1 MTDVR
6 EEILR
11 CAKDFEHCAQY
22 FKIVTKRS
30 KLESF
35 IPNEAQKDV
44 IRSLSHNDNL
54 MMLKAR
60 QLGSTTGIAAY
71 FFWKALFTPHTNVAV
86 VAHTDEAVK
95 KIFEIYRL
103 FYDELP
109 PFLKLETVRARE
121 NQLKFIT
128 GSSIRIGSAS
138 SQSFRGGT
146 YQLIHASEYAFWGNM
161 EETIASLFSTATETA
176 KIVLESTANGMN
188 EAYDMWSRDNGFT
201 KLFLSW
207 KMDRAYAL
215 DDASFSDPTEEE
227 LEYSY
232 ENKLDQRQ
240 LNWAIKTLRTK
251 CANNWNIFNQEF
263 PARPE
268 DAFIQS
274 GAPFF
279 PMKFDVINS
288 APGYEEFQKPKKF
301 GVYLMGVDTASG
313 SPGGDY
319 SAFMILDA
327 TQPKDIQMVASF
339 YERIPPSL
347 FSKHVLTAAKRYH
360 ALAVVETNSYGLSIH
375 EYLQQEGYP
384 SFYRTTSFDKVTNGW
399 RNQLGFQTTV
409 KTRPLL
415 FSRLYEYVSRGWI
428 RTTCPRFQSEAN
440 RLHYNGRGKVEA
452 SSGQHDDMIIATGLA
467 LMGLDQVDEIAEE
480 VQKSYQPRS
489 IREIL
494 EWEVHTGKLW
504 KGDKEK
510 DFASDGNFEIQ
521 SVLNS
526 PS

>member
-1 MTDVR
+1 MTDVKN
-6 EEILR
+6 EILR
-11 CAKDFEHCAQY
+11 CAQDFEYCTKY

-30 KLESF
+30 KLERF
-35 IPNEAQKDV
+35 QLNDAQKD
-44 IRSLSHNDNL
+44 IIGSLKRNDNL

-71 FFWKALFTPHTNVAV
+71 FFWRALFNPHTNVAV

-109 PFLKLETVRARE
+109 DFLKLETVRARE
-121 NQLKFIT
+121 NQIKFIT

-146 YQLIHASEYAFWGNM
+146 YQLIHASEYAFWHNM
-161 EETIASLFSTATETA
+161 EETIASLFSTATENV

-188 EAYDMWSRDNGFT
+188 EAYDLWSRDNGYT

-215 DDASFSDPTEEE
+215 GEPAFSDPTEDEIK
-227 LEYSY
+227 YSY
-232 ENKLDQRQ
+232 ETKLSEQQ
-240 LNWAIKTLRTK
+240 FNWMVKTLRTK

-274 GAPFF
+274 GSPFF
-279 PMKFDVINS
+279 PEKFDVTS
-288 APGYEEFQKPKKF
+288 SSTGYLEFEGPKKF

-327 TQPKDIQMVASF
+327 TQPKSLKTVASF

-347 FSKHVLTAAKRYH
+347 FAKHVLVAAKKYG

-384 SFYRTTSFDKVTNGW
+384 NFYRTTSFDKVTNGW

-409 KTRPLL
+409 KTRPLM
-415 FSRLYEYVSRGWI
+415 FSRLYEYVSRKWVDI
-428 RTTCPRFQSEAN
+428 KCPRFKTEAN
-440 RLHYNGRGKVEA
+440 RLHYNSRGKVEA
-452 SSGQHDDMIIATGLA
+452 SSGQHDDMVIATALA
-467 LMGLDQVDEIAEE
+467 LMGLDQIDEIAEE
-480 VQKSYQPRS
+480 VQKSYKPTT

-494 EWEVHTGKLW
+494 EWEANTGKLW
-504 KGDKEK
+504 KNVKDS
-510 DFASDGNFEIQ
+510 DFAVDSGQEIH
-521 SVLNS
+521 SILS
-526 PS
+526 SLS

>member
-1 MTDVR
+1 MTDVKN
-6 EEILR
+6 EILR
-11 CAKDFEHCAQY
+11 CAQDFEYCAKY

-30 KLESF
+30 RLESF
-35 IPNEAQKDV
+35 QLNNAQKD
-44 IRSLSHNDNL
+44 IIGSLKRNDNL

-71 FFWKALFTPHTNVAV
+71 FFWKALFNPHTNEAV

-109 PFLKLETVRARE
+109 DFLKLETVRARE
-121 NQLKFIT
+121 NQIKFIT

-146 YQLIHASEYAFWGNM
+146 YQLIHASEYAFWHNM
-161 EETIASLFSTATETA
+161 EETIASLFSTATENA

-188 EAYDMWSRDNGFT
+188 EAYDLWTRDNGYT

-215 DDASFSDPTEEE
+215 GEPAFNDPTEEE

-232 ENKLDQRQ
+232 ETKLTQQ
-240 LNWAIKTLRTK
+240 QFNWMVKTLRTK

-274 GAPFF
+274 GSPFF
-279 PMKFDVINS
+279 PMKFDVVNAAS
-288 APGYEEFQKPKKF
+288 GYSQYEKPKKF
-301 GVYLMGVDTASG
+301 AIYLMGVDTASG

-319 SAFMILDA
+319 SAFMVIDA
-327 TQPKDIQMVASF
+327 TQPKSLRMVASF

-347 FSKHVLTAAKRYH
+347 FSKHVLRVAKEYG
-360 ALAVVETNSYGLSIH
+360 ALCVVETNSYGLSIH

-384 SFYRTTSFDKVTNGW
+384 NLYRTTSFDRVTNNW
-399 RNQLGFQTTV
+399 KNQIGFQTTV

-415 FSRLYEYVSRGWI
+415 FSRLYEYVSRGWVK
-428 RTTCPRFQSEAN
+428 TNCPRFQAEAN
-440 RLHYNGRGKVEA
+440 RLHYNSRGKVEA
-452 SSGQHDDMIIATGLA
+452 APGQHDDMVMATGLA
-467 LMGLDQVDEIAEE
+467 LMGLDQIDEIAEE
-480 VQKSYQPRS
+480 VQKSYRPQN
-489 IREIL
+489 IRDIL
-494 EWEVHTGKLW
+494 EWEVNTGKLW
-504 KGDKEK
+504 GEAKDK
-510 DFASDGNFEIQ
+510 DFAKDSTFEVQ
-521 SVLNS
+521 SLLS
-526 PS
+526 SLS

>member
-1 MTDVR
+1 MTDAR

-11 CAKDFEHCAQY
+11 CAKDFGHCAQY

-35 IPNEAQKDV
+35 RPNDAQKDL
-44 IRSLSHNDNL
+44 IKSISRNDNL

-71 FFWKALFTPHTNVAV
+71 FFWKALFNPHINVAV

-95 KIFEIYRL
+95 KIFEIYRM

-109 PFLKLETVRARE
+109 EFLKLETVRARE
-121 NQLKFIT
+121 NQLKFVT

-207 KMDRAYAL
+207 KMDRDYAL

-232 ENKLDQRQ
+232 ENKLNQRQ
-240 LNWAIKTLRTK
+240 LNWAVKTLRTK

-274 GAPFF
+274 GSPFF
-279 PMKFDVINS
+279 PMKFDVIN
-288 APGYEEFQKPKKF
+288 ATPGYEEFQKPKKF
-301 GVYLMGVDTASG
+301 GIYLMGVDTASG

-327 TQPKDIQMVASF
+327 TEPKSIRMVASF

-375 EYLQQEGYP
+375 EHLQQEGYH
-384 SFYRTTSFDKVTNGW
+384 SHYRTTSFDKVTNGW

-415 FSRLYEYVSRGWI
+415 FSRLYEYVSRGWVKPD
-428 RTTCPRFQSEAN
+428 CPRFQAEAN
-440 RLHYNGRGKVEA
+440 RLHYNSRGKVEA
-452 SSGQHDDMIIATGLA
+452 SSGQHDDMVMATGLA
-467 LMGLDQVDEIAEE
+467 LMGLDQVDEITEE
-480 VQKSYQPRS
+480 VEKSYKPRS

-494 EWEVHTGKLW
+494 EWEAHTGKLW
-504 KGDKEK
+504 KDVDNRK
-510 DFASDGNFEIQ
+510 FANDSQFEVQ
-521 SVLNS
+521 SLFQDV
-526 PS
+526 